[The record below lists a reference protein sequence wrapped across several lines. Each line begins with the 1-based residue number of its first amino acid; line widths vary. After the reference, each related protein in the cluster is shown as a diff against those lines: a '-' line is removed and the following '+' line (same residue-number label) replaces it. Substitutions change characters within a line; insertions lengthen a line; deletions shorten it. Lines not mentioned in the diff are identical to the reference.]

1 MARRPAGPSPRDG
14 GRRGRL
20 NAAIGA
26 IAPDAA
32 TSPKAPA
39 PKPAPQPAASD
50 PNLVLLGE
58 FGRAHGLNGEVRL
71 KSYTADPLAI
81 AGYGPLLTSDGRTVT
96 LSTVRTAP
104 GSSPDMLI
112 ARVTSVS
119 ARNAA
124 EALNRVALFVPR
136 DRLAKPEDDD
146 EVYAADLLGAT
157 AVDEAGT
164 VVGTVVA
171 VPNYGGGDLLE
182 LRPAAGGATALLP
195 FTKAFVPVLDL
206 AQARVT
212 VVLPDD
218 FFAPAGEKPADDPG

>member
-14 GRRGRL
+14 GRRGR
-20 NAAIGA
+20 AAVGA

-39 PKPAPQPAASD
+39 PKSAAPPVPPD

-81 AGYGPLLTSDGRTVT
+81 AGYGPLQSSDGRTLT
-96 LSTVRTAP
+96 LSGVRIAP

-119 ARNAA
+119 GRTGA
-124 EALNRVALFVPR
+124 EALNRVALFIPR
-136 DRLAKPEDDD
+136 DRLAAPEDDD
-146 EVYAADLLGAT
+146 EVYTADLVGVD

-164 VVGTVVA
+164 VIGTVVA

-206 AQARVT
+206 ARRRVT
-212 VVLPDD
+212 VILPED
-218 FFAPAGEKPADDPG
+218 FFAPAGEKPLDDPG